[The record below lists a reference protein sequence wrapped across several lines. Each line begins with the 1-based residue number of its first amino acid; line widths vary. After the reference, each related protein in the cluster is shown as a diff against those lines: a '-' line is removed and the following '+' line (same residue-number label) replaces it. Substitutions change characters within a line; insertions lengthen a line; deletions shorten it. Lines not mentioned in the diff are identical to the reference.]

1 MKVSRTGQILIPL
14 PMQAETGIYPGAD
27 VELRHENGAIVV
39 RRSEPDEHVRGFRA
53 KLEELEELRAR
64 RGKGDRISA
73 KILEEVAGLSRGE
86 QFVQL
91 LANAGIGHMTT
102 DEFMEMMRG
111 PYEDL
116 DPR

>member
-1 MKVSRTGQILIPL
+1 MKVSPAGQIAIPPPL
-14 PMQAETGIYPGAD
+14 QAESGIFPGAE
-27 VELRHENGAIVV
+27 VEMSHENGAIVV
-39 RRSEPDEHVRGFRA
+39 RRRESDEHVRDFHEKLKAMRA
-53 KLEELEELRAR
+53 LRKR
-64 RGKGDRISA
+64 RVRTSA
-73 KILEEVAGLSRGE
+73 KTLEEVAGLSRGE

-91 LANAGIGHMTT
+91 LADSGIGHMTT

>member
-1 MKVSRTGQILIPL
+1 MKMRVSKAGQVEIP
-14 PMQAETGIYPGAD
+14 PAIQDKAGIYPGAEVD
-27 VELRHENGAIVV
+27 MQFEDGAIVV
-39 RRSEPDEHVRGFRA
+39 RRSEPKKRVQEFSADIRQ
-53 KLEELEELRAR
+53 LRNRTEANEGRTAR
-64 RGKGDRISA
+64 T
-73 KILEEVAGLSRGE
+73 LEEVEGLSRGE

-91 LANAGIGHMTT
+91 LTDAGIGRMTT

>member
-1 MKVSRTGQILIPL
+1 MKVSPAGQIVIPL
-14 PMQAETGIYPGAD
+14 PLQDESGIYPGAE

-39 RRSEPDEHVRGFRA
+39 RRREPDEHVREFHE
-53 KLEELEELRAR
+53 KLERIRALRR
-64 RGKGDRISA
+64 RGDRASA
-73 KILEEVAGLSRGE
+73 KTLEEVAGLSRGE

-91 LANAGIGHMTT
+91 LADAGIGHMTT